1 MFLPWRMKNRD
12 YRPNLITNQTEM
24 GQDPVG
30 LSQTQS
36 FPYASLLVCRKWASF
51 SLLDLPLVPRGR
63 FKSLLIVGGG
73 VERVC
78 EQGRSSQATIMLP
91 WCRVLIP
98 PQRICRPLSLSCSAE
113 ARPPPRR
120 SMVPSGWA
128 LDFWST
134 VLLPYRQPIRGKL
147 HTLQASPQ
155 ILPIIIPPQK
165 KIPIREFRVLK
176 HESPVFLVLALLK

>member
-12 YRPNLITNQTEM
+12 YKPNLITNQIEM
-24 GQDPVG
+24 GQDPLG

-91 WCRVLIP
+91 
-98 PQRICRPLSLSCSAE
+98 
-113 ARPPPRR
+113 
-120 SMVPSGWA
+120 
-128 LDFWST
+128 
-134 VLLPYRQPIRGKL
+134 
-147 HTLQASPQ
+147 
-155 ILPIIIPPQK
+155 
-165 KIPIREFRVLK
+165 
-176 HESPVFLVLALLK
+176 